1 MPDDAKLGSSSC
13 EKLTR
18 VPESETRLMSFS
30 TRAGRA
36 RLRHARPGAVT
47 STHASPQSTRTM
59 SCVSARAHVA
69 PRAGLVSRRAP
80 ARPASRAVA
89 LRRSI
94 RCDAGGDADTGAA
107 VKDVL
112 DGSSVFLVGMMGTG
126 KSSVGKKLAAS
137 LGYNFFDTYVRA
149 APLSPRV
156 RAVYPLRAARRNTAR
171 RVFELRVRSP
181 RVLDPRASSL
191 IPSTPL
197 LHTHSDDI
205 IEQVTKMSIPDIFA
219 AEGEEGF
226 REVETQIL
234 AEVAAYKKCVVATGG
249 GIVKKKANWMHL
261 RNGVVVCLSGT
272 PQLLASRV
280 VKDGAEARPLFKD
293 ANGDETKIAAKID
306 ELQSERAE
314 MYANADV
321 TVKLLAGEDG
331 GEGED
336 IDGLNRRVL
345 SCLLRRIEEDDTK
358 KRLRNEPK
366 PGDIE
371 VTGM

>member
-1 MPDDAKLGSSSC
+1 
-13 EKLTR
+13 
-18 VPESETRLMSFS
+18 
-30 TRAGRA
+30 
-36 RLRHARPGAVT
+36 
-47 STHASPQSTRTM
+47 
-59 SCVSARAHVA
+59 
-69 PRAGLVSRRAP
+69 VSRRAP

-171 RVFELRVRSP
+171 RVFFRFASVHRDLETRIHAPIRSY
-181 RVLDPRASSL
+181 
-191 IPSTPL
+191 PSTPL

-293 ANGDETKIAAKID
+293 ANGDEAKIAAKID

>member
-1 MPDDAKLGSSSC
+1 
-13 EKLTR
+13 
-18 VPESETRLMSFS
+18 
-30 TRAGRA
+30 
-36 RLRHARPGAVT
+36 
-47 STHASPQSTRTM
+47 M

-156 RAVYPLRAARRNTAR
+156 RAVYPLRRAPEHGTSRFRASHPFTA
-171 RVFELRVRSP
+171 LRDV
-181 RVLDPRASSL
+181 DPRAYSL
-191 IPSTPL
+191 IPSNPL

-306 ELQSERAE
+306 ELQSERSQ